1 MPAEK
6 PMPVMSPR
14 FEVGDLVKWGHLVKM
29 WSTQQPYEEIQVM
42 PIPRDLHEFRTQC
55 NAVGLQ
61 ITIPESVTA
70 LAVSLYSPETLYL
83 RLPPAE
89 MIKNMEVYLMDPRTD
104 YPQLTIYNMYST
116 TPFQIPKA
124 EKLQFHAAR
133 IGDYTI
139 SQCGG

>member
-1 MPAEK
+1 MPSER
-6 PMPVMSPR
+6 PLPEMSPR
-14 FEVGDLVKWGHLVKM
+14 FEVDDLVKWGHLVKM
-29 WSTQQPYEEIQVM
+29 WSTQQPYEDVPVM

-55 NAVGLQ
+55 NAVGLNV
-61 ITIPESVTA
+61 TIPERVTA

-89 MIKNMEVYLMDPRTD
+89 MVKNMEAYLMDSRTD
-104 YPQLTIYNMYST
+104 YPPLTIYNMYST
-116 TPFQIPKA
+116 TPFQIPKE
-124 EKLQFHAAR
+124 EKLEFHAAR